1 MLSGFGFRFFGVS
14 RAMNGVKPSSRSAIG
29 LSGT

>member
-1 MLSGFGFRFFGVS
+1 MLSGLGLMPVGIS
-14 RAMNGVKPSSRSAIG
+14 RAMNGVTPSSSSAIG

>member
-14 RAMNGVKPSSRSAIG
+14 RARNGVTPSSSSAIG